1 MASTDSP
8 PRNDRGGR
16 RDAGAP
22 ILLVSAF
29 DYALPRELV
38 AQYPPQRR
46 DESRL
51 LVLDRLASSIQH
63 KRFPDLLEL
72 LHPGDVLVLNE
83 TKVLPARLLGQRADT
98 GGKAEVLL
106 IREKKPGLWLAAIF
120 GKGNLQRGVVI
131 TFRDGRWSG
140 ELVKSRGEG
149 VWVLAFRGPEATPE
163 ETMDALLQSEG
174 KMPLPPYIRRPVEH
188 FDEQRYQT
196 VYARLPGAIAA
207 PTAGLH
213 FTERIL
219 SELGRK
225 GVRIAKLVL
234 HVGRGTF
241 LPVRSEA
248 IAEHRMEAESFEI
261 PKETMAEVVLAKKE
275 KRRVVAVGTT
285 VVRALET
292 VWGSHD
298 GKPDSAND
306 LKGWTE
312 KFIYPGYEFRAVDAL
327 VTNFHLPK
335 TTLLL
340 LVSAF
345 AGRELI
351 LKAYQEA
358 IEQKYRFYSYGDAM
372 LIH

>member
-1 MASTDSP
+1 MTSTHLPMADVSLQAKSDSMASY
-8 PRNDRGGR
+8 
-16 RDAGAP
+16 
-22 ILLVSAF
+22 

-38 AQYPPQRR
+38 AQYPAQRR
-46 DESRL
+46 DDSRL
-51 LVLDRLASSIQH
+51 LVLDRSQSSLQH

-72 LHPGDVLVLNE
+72 LHPGDLLVLNE
-83 TKVLPARLLGQRADT
+83 TQVLPARLFGQRADT
-98 GGKAEVLL
+98 SGNVEVLL
-106 IREKKPGLWLAAIF
+106 IREKNPGLWLAAVS
-120 GKGNLQRGVVI
+120 GKGKLHRGLI
-131 TFRDGRWSG
+131 LLFREGRWTG

-149 VWVLAFRGPEATPE
+149 VWVIAFKEPAGSEENPE
-163 ETMDALLQSEG
+163 EMMNTLLLSEG
-174 KMPLPPYIRRPVEH
+174 KMPLPPYIRRPVEP

-196 VYARLPGAIAA
+196 VYARIPGAIAA

-225 GVRIAKLVL
+225 GVRIAKLIL

-241 LPVRSEA
+241 LPVRTET
-248 IAEHRMEAESFEI
+248 IGDHRMEAEYFEI
-261 PKETMAEVVLAKKE
+261 PKETLGEITQAKKE
-275 KRRVVAVGTT
+275 RRRVVAVGTT

-292 VWGSHD
+292 AWGSHD
-298 GKPDSAND
+298 GKPDAGND
-306 LKGWTE
+306 LKGWTD
-312 KFIYPGYEFRAVDAL
+312 KFIRPGYEFKAVDAL
-327 VTNFHLPK
+327 VTNFHLPR

-358 IEQKYRFYSYGDAM
+358 IAQQYRFYSYGDAM
-372 LIH
+372 LIV

>member
-1 MASTDSP
+1 
-8 PRNDRGGR
+8 
-16 RDAGAP
+16 
-22 ILLVSAF
+22 
-29 DYALPRELV
+29 
-38 AQYPPQRR
+38 
-46 DESRL
+46 
-51 LVLDRLASSIQH
+51 
-63 KRFPDLLEL
+63 
-72 LHPGDVLVLNE
+72 
-83 TKVLPARLLGQRADT
+83 
-98 GGKAEVLL
+98 
-106 IREKKPGLWLAAIF
+106 
-120 GKGNLQRGVVI
+120 
-131 TFRDGRWSG
+131 
-140 ELVKSRGEG
+140 
-149 VWVLAFRGPEATPE
+149 
-163 ETMDALLQSEG
+163 MDALLQSEG

-298 GKPDSAND
+298 GKPDSANE
-306 LKGWTE
+306 LTGWTE
-312 KFIYPGYEFRAVDAL
+312 KFIYPGYEFMAVDAL

>member
-1 MASTDSP
+1 MASMDMQ
-8 PRNDRGGR
+8 PRNDRGDRGE
-16 RDAGAP
+16 AGP
-22 ILLVSAF
+22 GLLVSAF

-106 IREKKPGLWLAAIF
+106 IREKKPGVWLAAIF

-140 ELVKSRGEG
+140 ELVKSKGEG
-149 VWVLAFRGPEATPE
+149 VWVLAFRGPEVTPE

-241 LPVRSEA
+241 LPVRA
-248 IAEHRMEAESFEI
+248 GTVGEHRMEGEYFEV
-261 PKETMAEVVLAKKE
+261 PQETASEVDLAKKE

>member
-1 MASTDSP
+1 MTSTHLQIAEVSPQAESDSM
-8 PRNDRGGR
+8 G
-16 RDAGAP
+16 
-22 ILLVSAF
+22 LY
-29 DYALPRELV
+29 DYVLPRELI
-38 AQYPPQRR
+38 AQFPAQRR

-51 LVLDRLASSIQH
+51 LVLDRSQSSFQH
-63 KRFPDLLEL
+63 KRFPDLLDL
-72 LHPGDVLVLNE
+72 LHPGDLLVLNE
-83 TKVLPARLLGQRADT
+83 TRVLPARLFGQRADT
-98 GGKAEVLL
+98 GGKVEVLL
-106 IREKKPGLWLAAIF
+106 IREKKPGVWLAAVSCK
-120 GKGNLQRGVVI
+120 GKLQRGMI
-131 TFRDGRWSG
+131 LAFREGRWTG
-140 ELVKSRGEG
+140 ELVKSKGEG
-149 VWVLAFRGPEATPE
+149 VWVIAFKGPAGPEASSE
-163 ETMDALLQSEG
+163 ETMNALFLSEG

-196 VYARLPGAIAA
+196 VYARIPGAIAA

-234 HVGRGTF
+234 HVGRGTY
-241 LPVRSEA
+241 LPVRKGIISE
-248 IAEHRMEAESFEI
+248 HHMEAEYFEV
-261 PKETMAEVVLAKKE
+261 PKETLGEIALARKE

-292 VWGSHD
+292 AWSSRD
-298 GKPDSAND
+298 GKPDAVND
-306 LKGWTE
+306 LKGWTD
-312 KFIYPGYEFRAVDAL
+312 KFIHPGYAFKAVDAL

-358 IEQKYRFYSYGDAM
+358 IAQQYRFYSYGDAM
-372 LIH
+372 LIV

>member
-1 MASTDSP
+1 MASTDSL
-8 PRNDRGGR
+8 PRNDRGGQGE
-16 RDAGAP
+16 AGAP
-22 ILLVSAF
+22 SLLVSAF

-106 IREKKPGLWLAAIF
+106 IREKKPGVWLAAIF

-248 IAEHRMEAESFEI
+248 ITEHRMEAESFEI

-298 GKPDSAND
+298 GKPDSANE
-306 LKGWTE
+306 LTGWTE
-312 KFIYPGYEFRAVDAL
+312 KFIYPGYEFMAVDAL